1 MNMQFLR
8 STQNIPYESNNQNNM
23 PTQYLPNMLSRRR
36 VIQLPQ
42 STTIPP
48 VYNPVKEP
56 EVKPKMIWGPSIWY
70 LFHTLAE
77 KIKPES
83 FPYIHKELLNNI
95 YSIST
100 HLPCPVC
107 SEHAKEYLNG
117 INFNTITN
125 KEELKNMLFT
135 FHNLVNQRKGYPQF
149 TIQELNEK
157 YSNANTVNIIQNFMI
172 HFKDKHRSPKLMADD
187 LQRSRIA
194 IVLQDWFRKNIG
206 AFN

>member
-8 STQNIPYESNNQNNM
+8 STQNMNYVSTNVNIPNQS
-23 PTQYLPNMLSRRR
+23 LPNMLPRRR
-36 VIQLPQ
+36 GIQIQ
-42 STTIPP
+42 HTTSQPVNIP
-48 VYNPVKEP
+48 VFKEP
-56 EVKPKMIWGPSIWY
+56 EIKPTMIWGPSIWY

-77 KIKPES
+77 KVKPES
-83 FPYIHKELLNNI
+83 FSYIRNELLNNI
-95 YSIST
+95 YAICS

-107 SEHAKEYLNG
+107 SEHAKEYLNR

-125 KEELKNMLFT
+125 KEQLKIMLFT
-135 FHNLVNQRKGYPQF
+135 FHNVVNQRKGYTQF

-157 YSNANTVNIIQNFMI
+157 YSNSNTVNIIQHFMI

-194 IVLQDWFRKNIG
+194 IILQDWFRKNIG
-206 AFN
+206 AFD